1 MDPAPATAA
10 AQGTTG
16 DSLIARFLLAQAVAR
31 EAGQLALRY
40 RAHPEELKVESK
52 GPQDFVSAADR
63 AVERLIAERVATSFP
78 GDGFLG
84 EESPPAIPS
93 PTAPLW
99 VVDPIDGT
107 TNYVQGRAD
116 WCVSIAVVGAGRPQI
131 GIVFDPNAGEL
142 YAALR
147 GRGAV
152 CNGAPIRVS
161 GRAAIEQATFG
172 LDHSPRGSPADH
184 LRQIRGVLESGGE
197 YRRSGSAALSIA
209 HVAHGRLDGYVEM
222 HLNAWDVLAGMVLV
236 TEAGGW
242 TNDFLADGGLTRGN
256 LFVATTPLLRDALIA
271 ATGLQNRAL

>member
-10 AQGTTG
+10 VHGGTS
-16 DSLIARFLLAQAVAR
+16 DPLVARFLAAQAVAR
-31 EAGQLALRY
+31 EAGQLALRH
-40 RAHPEELKVESK
+40 RAHPDALNIESK

-63 AVERLIAERVATSFP
+63 AIERLIAERVAISFP

-84 EESPPAIPS
+84 EESPSAS
-93 PTAPLW
+93 LASAAPLW

-116 WCVSIAVVGAGRPQI
+116 WCVSIAVVQAGRPQI
-131 GIVFDPNAGEL
+131 GVVFDPNADEL

-172 LDHSPRGSPADH
+172 LDHSPRGSVADH
-184 LRQIRGVLESGGE
+184 IRQIRGVLEGGGE
-197 YRRSGSAALSIA
+197 YRRSGSAALSLA

-242 TNDFLADGGLTRGN
+242 TNDFLAGDGLTRGN
-256 LFVATTPLLRDALIA
+256 LFVAATPLLRDAFLA
-271 ATGLQNRAL
+271 ATGLQNHAL